1 MIPNEEHGVSTSNE
15 RCKAKSNEALPQVA
29 LLLQQDEDAIDQI
42 VIGPIVRGSGD
53 IRRDTGSF
61 GLCPDEGGSLV
72 SWLFVDGFF
81 GWCLAKILCF
91 DQTSCY
97 Y

>member
-42 VIGPIVRGSGD
+42 VIGPIV
-53 IRRDTGSF
+53 
-61 GLCPDEGGSLV
+61 
-72 SWLFVDGFF
+72 
-81 GWCLAKILCF
+81 
-91 DQTSCY
+91 
-97 Y
+97 